1 MTIKTCGTTAGQAAA
16 AVEEYIAKTV
26 SRRVFKEHKPNDGL
40 HLHLNWQVQSPENP
54 MFPVMVL
61 AEHFDSAVGGWLTY
75 DLESSQFFVKL
86 DEGGKYWLKEEEVF
100 ICCYNLLW
108 TSYYLDNGQKRAWNP
123 NISRVTEAV
132 AALKALR
139 VKTER

>member
-40 HLHLNWQVQSPENP
+40 HLQVQTPEYP
-54 MFPVMVL
+54 MNVALYL
-61 AEHFDSAVGGWLTY
+61 AEHFDAATGGWLTY

-86 DEGGKYWLKEEEVF
+86 DEGDRYWLNEEEVF

-108 TSYYLDNGQKRAWNP
+108 TSYYLDMDQKRAFHP
-123 NISRVTEAV
+123 NISRVTEV
-132 AALKALR
+132 VEALKALR
-139 VKTER
+139 VKTND

>member
-1 MTIKTCGTTAGQAAA
+1 MTIKTCGSPVGQAAT
-16 AVEEYIAKTV
+16 AVEKYIAKTI
-26 SRRVFKEHKPNDGL
+26 SRRLLKEHEPNDGL
-40 HLHLNWQVQSPENP
+40 HLNLDQHAQSSEQPI
-54 MFPVMVL
+54 FAVITL
-61 AEHFDSAVGGWLTY
+61 ADHFDSAVGGWLTY

-86 DEGGKYWLKEEEVF
+86 NEGGKYWLKEEEVF

-108 TSYYLDNGQKRAWNP
+108 TSYYLDEGKKRAADP

-132 AALKALR
+132 TALKALR